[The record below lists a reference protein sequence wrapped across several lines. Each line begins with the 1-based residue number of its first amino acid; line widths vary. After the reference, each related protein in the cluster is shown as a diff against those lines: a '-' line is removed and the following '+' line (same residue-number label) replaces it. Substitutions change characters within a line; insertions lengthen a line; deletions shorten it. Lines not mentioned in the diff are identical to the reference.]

1 MSGPHELHLHP
12 HIASAIARAKRH
24 SVVNREERFVK
35 FSKRH
40 VLEELRVSSD
50 VLGHGLSEHVERASS
65 LLYSRYGPKAAEHA
79 AHAMLLD
86 TQLKEDVNVGH
97 GHSKRGDVGG
107 SQVLANNR
115 TNTVKLFGT
124 RVVPVYLL
132 SLASYGKGV
141 TLDEDDGLDVSEN
154 DDITDDDDDDY
165 ILNDVASDE
174 SLVVVLQDA

>member
-1 MSGPHELHLHP
+1 MKPPTRRADLQAIEREVRKFLLPGQELVLVSGTHELHLHH

-86 TQLKEDVNVGH
+86 THLKEDVNVGH
-97 GHSKRGDVGG
+97 LHSKRSDVGG
-107 SQVLANNR
+107 SQVLGQQSNE
-115 TNTVKLFGT
+115 
-124 RVVPVYLL
+124 
-132 SLASYGKGV
+132 YGKAIRYQSGSSV
-141 TLDEDDGLDVSEN
+141 PFIACIVR
-154 DDITDDDDDDY
+154 
-165 ILNDVASDE
+165 
-174 SLVVVLQDA
+174 